1 MKFEI
6 NSLHEIGDIAYLKLS
21 LEKVKVV
28 DITLEREYNR
38 YCVKYLV
45 EFENETRTWVYEWSL
60 EVK

>member
-6 NSLHEIGDIAYLKLS
+6 NSLHEIGDIAYMKLS

-28 DITLEREYNR
+28 DISLEREYNR
-38 YCVKYLV
+38 YCIKYLV
-45 EFENETRTWVYEWSL
+45 EFANETRTWVYEWSL